1 MISNALFYNI
11 KNFDYKNEKKMY
23 KVMIFEGEN
32 VLTGSQS
39 N

>member
-23 KVMIFEGEN
+23 KVMCDFWRWKCIN
-32 VLTGSQS
+32 R
-39 N
+39 